1 MSSSAASPASSQQ
14 APSRRLAA
22 VAAAAALSLAM
33 AALAWRL
40 SPPGS
45 ALATATLGLIG
56 LFATL
61 GVAATADKARLP
73 HCALAF
79 AIGAFA
85 VAAAALSRRRWRAA
99 GAGLRPW
106 RARPFRSDDLPRGA
120 RGPPS
125 QARAGARRVR
135 TYRCAR
141 GGPLPLQRL
150 VCHCLARSDDRGFH
164 VLPEA
169 LDRRRVADRLWAL
182 AFAAPRSRRFDEG
195 GLFLGSRAR
204 ARPRAGVDRA
214 ALARR
219 LSGRDTR
226 RSTPFPR

>member
-1 MSSSAASPASSQQ
+1 MSSSAASPASSAE

-85 VAAAALSRRRWRAA
+85 VAAAALLGADGERLEPAFGLGALGLFGATTYRVAREGRLPKRA
-99 GAGLRPW
+99 P
-106 RARPFRSDDLPRGA
+106 
-120 RGPPS
+120 
-125 QARAGARRVR
+125 GARRVR

-141 GGPLPLQRL
+141 GGPRPL
-150 VCHCLARSDDRGFH
+150 
-164 VLPEA
+164 
-169 LDRRRVADRLWAL
+169 
-182 AFAAPRSRRFDEG
+182 
-195 GLFLGSRAR
+195 
-204 ARPRAGVDRA
+204 
-214 ALARR
+214 
-219 LSGRDTR
+219 
-226 RSTPFPR
+226 